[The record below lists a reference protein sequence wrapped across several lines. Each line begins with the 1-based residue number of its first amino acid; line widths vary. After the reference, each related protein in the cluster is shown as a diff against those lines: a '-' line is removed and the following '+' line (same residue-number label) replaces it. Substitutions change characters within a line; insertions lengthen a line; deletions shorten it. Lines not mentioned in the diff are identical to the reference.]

1 MDVALD
7 VLLDLAQTNVA
18 MVAAYNVFIKGVLDY
33 LDNLTLAQ
41 TRTLFDIFSILALK
55 VSVDSPPTGMC
66 INSLIAIGGWPLHQ
80 RLEPMDWYPN
90 CFTQTARQPSY
101 QV

>member
-7 VLLDLAQTNVA
+7 VLLDLAQTNVP

-55 VSVDSPPTGMC
+55 VKC
-66 INSLIAIGGWPLHQ
+66 
-80 RLEPMDWYPN
+80 
-90 CFTQTARQPSY
+90 
-101 QV
+101 